1 MVKKFLR
8 ARVRRIFKE
17 YKCALFSPTFCKF
30 QSERVQGIQAESTYI
45 LTWLFFFRGWILSEV
60 RKATKRKV
68 LFKYKQCSNNCILSP
83 LNILNILFIFPKKHF
98 LNWEAERK

>member
-1 MVKKFLR
+1 MLE
-8 ARVRRIFKE
+8 E
-17 YKCALFSPTFCKF
+17 YLKNINVHFFSPDFCKF

-45 LTWLFFFRGWILSEV
+45 WTWLCFFRGWILSEV
-60 RKATKRKV
+60 RKATKHKV

-98 LNWEAERK
+98 LNWEAEHK